1 MKVLIT
7 GGAGQITYALIPLL
21 LSGYIFG
28 DNMID
33 LNLLDIDFCKNRLEG
48 VKMEIDDSNFSH
60 LNNLVTTTDVKTA
73 FKDVDVAILL
83 GGFPRKKGMLRKD
96 LLEKNFMIFK
106 EHGMALEK
114 YASKDVKVLV
124 VANPANTNCWIADN
138 FSPSIPSKNFTCLTY
153 LDQERLRNL
162 ISKKY
167 NLSYNDIKNVIIWG
181 NHSNT
186 QVPDIS
192 YINHENIELT
202 NEDIKKIQTR
212 GASVIEKRGMSSAL
226 SAAQAIK
233 KHLSNWFNGTN
244 EFVSFGVKSNGEFN
258 IPKDIFISLP
268 VTTSKFDYEIQSKL
282 EIDNKVNKL
291 LEFSI
296 KELEEERE
304 IVKKLLNYLII
315 F

>member
-7 GGAGQITYALIPLL
+7 GGAGQITYSLIPLL
-21 LSGYIFG
+21 LSGGIFG

-33 LNLLDIDFCKNRLEG
+33 LNLLDIDFCKDKLEG
-48 VKMEIDDSNFSH
+48 VKMEINDSNFSH
-60 LNNLVTTTDVKTA
+60 LNNLIITTDVKTG
-73 FKDVDVAILL
+73 FKDIDVAILL
-83 GGFPRKKGMLRKD
+83 GGFPREKGMLRKD

-106 EHGMALEK
+106 EHGMALEN

-124 VANPANTNCWIADN
+124 VANPANTNCWIADK
-138 FSPSIPSKNFTCLTY
+138 FSPSIPSNNFTCLTY

-167 NLSYNDIKNVIIWG
+167 KISYNDIKNVIIWG

-192 YINHENIELT
+192 YINQKNIEL
-202 NEDIKKIQTR
+202 NDDDIKIIQTR
-212 GASVIEKRGMSSAL
+212 GASVIEKRGLSSAL

-233 KHLSNWFNGTN
+233 KHLSDWFNGTN
-244 EFVSFGVKSNGEFN
+244 ELVSLGVKSNGEFN

-268 VTTSKFDYEIQSKL
+268 VTTNNFDYKIQENFEIN
-282 EIDNKVNKL
+282 NKVEQL
-291 LEFSI
+291 LAISI
-296 KELEEERE
+296 KELKEEIE
-304 IVKKLLNYLII
+304 IVKKLLN
-315 F
+315 

>member
-1 MKVLIT
+1 MRVLIT

-21 LSGYIFG
+21 LSGDIFG

-33 LNLLDIDFCKNRLEG
+33 LNLLDIEFSTDKLEG
-48 VKMEIDDSNFSH
+48 VKMEIDDSNFTN
-60 LNNLVTTTDVKTA
+60 LNNIITTTDVKTA
-73 FKDVDVAILL
+73 FKNVDVAILL

-124 VANPANTNCWIADN
+124 VANPANTNCWIADK

-167 NLSYNDIKNVIIWG
+167 KISYNDIKNVIIWG

-192 YINHENIELT
+192 YINQENIELT
-202 NEDIKKIQTR
+202 DDDIKKIQTR
-212 GASVIEKRGMSSAL
+212 GALVIEKRGMSSAL
-226 SAAQAIK
+226 SAAHAIK
-233 KHLSNWFNGTN
+233 NHLRDWFNGTN
-244 EFVSFGVKSNGEFN
+244 ELVSFGVKSCGEFN

-268 VTTSKFDYEIQSKL
+268 VTTTKFNYKIQDNLQINSKVEQ
-282 EIDNKVNKL
+282 L
-291 LEFSI
+291 LAISI
-296 KELEEERE
+296 KELEEEKE
-304 IVKKLLNYLII
+304 IIKKLLN
-315 F
+315 